1 MNKFPSCTP
10 PHHVKEDTLKYLP
23 SVLSSITDI
32 SGKSDVL
39 PDDATRESPCWI
51 FV

>member
-1 MNKFPSCTP
+1 MA
-10 PHHVKEDTLKYLP
+10 
-23 SVLSSITDI
+23 DI

-39 PDDATRESPCWI
+39 PDDAKGFAISRGNPCWI

>member
-1 MNKFPSCTP
+1 MYPP
-10 PHHVKEDTLKYLP
+10 PHHVKEDTLKYLFSLP